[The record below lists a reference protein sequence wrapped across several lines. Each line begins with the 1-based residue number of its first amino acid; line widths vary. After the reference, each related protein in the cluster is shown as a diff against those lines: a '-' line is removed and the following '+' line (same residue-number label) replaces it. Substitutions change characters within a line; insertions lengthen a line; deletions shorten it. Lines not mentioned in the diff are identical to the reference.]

1 MFPPCSATTTPMR
14 FHEYIIYKTGS
25 SHIAVKFQP
34 LLKSQAILAESHF
47 LFESD
52 VVLLTVNSQSLVQKS
67 LTVSAGDVDS
77 DSCLSTSSQLD
88 LLPAQNPQ
96 VIGDVPMVFLWVS
109 HMFPLFIGICL
120 HLWEMFHIFLWFSHY
135 FSIFS
140 YMFALFMG
148 RRRFWPNQLR

>member
-1 MFPPCSATTTPMR
+1 MR

-52 VVLLTVNSQSLVQKS
+52 VVLLTVNSQSL
-67 LTVSAGDVDS
+67 TVSAGDVDS

-96 VIGDVPMVFLWVS
+96 VIGDVPMVFL
-109 HMFPLFIGICL
+109 
-120 HLWEMFHIFLWFSHY
+120 
-135 FSIFS
+135 
-140 YMFALFMG
+140 
-148 RRRFWPNQLR
+148 

>member
-1 MFPPCSATTTPMR
+1 MSLSGYKFFDNQSIIFSINQSKAAVVYGNLTPSVVESVDVPTMLSHDHLMR

-47 LFESD
+47 LFES

-96 VIGDVPMVFLWVS
+96 VIGDVPM
-109 HMFPLFIGICL
+109 
-120 HLWEMFHIFLWFSHY
+120 IFL
-135 FSIFS
+135 
-140 YMFALFMG
+140 
-148 RRRFWPNQLR
+148 